1 MSDSSKGELNRVEE
15 LIIEGRFAL
24 ALQLVENL
32 EKRER
37 LTAADRLMCRLLKST
52 LLTKLGHF
60 EEAFSFSRRM
70 YQETKERGKPL
81 KGINGL
87 ITSAEAVW
95 RLGNLDKALEILSI
109 TDRLF
114 ERLSEEE
121 SEEIIRSKA
130 SSINLKGTVYLY
142 KGELEQA
149 LQYYQQSLALFE
161 ELGNKQDIAYSLN
174 NIGKVYWHIGDFDRV
189 LDYYQ
194 QSLALF
200 EELGNKKDIA
210 GSFHNI
216 GVIYWRKGEFDKAL
230 EYYQRSL
237 AIKEKYASKEDIAL
251 SFNNIGVIF
260 WHKGDLDQA
269 LDYFEQSL
277 TIQKEFSEDRDIAA
291 CLNNIGTIYQQ
302 KGEFNQALKY
312 HQQSLVLFEELGNKQ
327 DIARSLHN
335 IGVIHWYKGDLN
347 QALEYLERGLRIREK
362 LISKQLIAH
371 SLVSIGIVYWFK
383 GDSRRALEYY
393 QQSLALF
400 EKLGNKPYIS
410 ENLQFLISVALGKV
424 SLREVERYLQR
435 LQKISVREGEKII
448 SQRSRVA
455 EALVLEISTRT
466 QYKDKTE
473 ELLKQ
478 MIEEEVVEHDLT
490 VLTLL
495 NLCDLLLGELETLDT
510 QEGLKKIQTYVNR
523 LFDIAQQQKSHWLLA
538 GAYILQAKAAF
549 VELRQSRAFAKE
561 QELKHSLLKAQQL
574 AQENQLSVLLA
585 RGHML
590 LALFYSF
597 RKLFDEAEEEIQQ
610 AQLLLGDKTPPQEQR
625 KLEEIQQKIKAS
637 KTIFLQ
643 TFAQTIESSKQEAEI
658 AELEK
663 EFMDSLDE
671 YWKMVKSSLSTLR
684 RKYT

>member
-15 LIIEGRFAL
+15 LIIEGRFEL

-37 LTAADRLMCRLLKST
+37 LTAADRRMCRLLKST
-52 LLTKLGHF
+52 LLTKLAHF
-60 EEAFSFSRRM
+60 EEAFSFSKRM
-70 YQETKERGKPL
+70 YQETKEGKKPL

-95 RLGNLDKALEILSI
+95 RLGNFDKALEILSI
-109 TDRLF
+109 TDKLF
-114 ERLSEEE
+114 KRLSEEE

-130 SSINLKGTVYLY
+130 SSINLKGTIYLY
-142 KGELEQA
+142 KGELERS
-149 LQYYQQSLALFE
+149 LEYYQQSLVLFE
-161 ELGNKQDIAYSLN
+161 ELGNKKDIAYSLN
-174 NIGKVYWHIGDFDRV
+174 NIGKVYWHIGDFDHV

-210 GSFHNI
+210 GAFHNI
-216 GVIYWRKGEFDKAL
+216 GVIYWRKGEVDQAL

-237 AIKEKYASKEDIAL
+237 AIKEKYADKQDIAL
-251 SFNNIGVIF
+251 SFNNIGVIY
-260 WHKGDLDQA
+260 WQKDDLDQA
-269 LDYFEQSL
+269 LEFFEQSL
-277 TIQKEFSEDRDIAA
+277 TIQKEFSEDQDIAA

-302 KGEFNQALKY
+302 KGDFNQALKY
-312 HQQSLVLFEELGNKQ
+312 HQQSLELFEKLRNKQ
-327 DIARSLHN
+327 DIARSFHN

-347 QALEYLERGLRIREK
+347 QALEYLERGLAIREK
-362 LISKQLIAH
+362 LINKQLIAH

-383 GDSRRALEYY
+383 GDSRQSLEYY
-393 QQSLALF
+393 QQGLALF

-410 ENLQFLISVALGKV
+410 ENLQFLISVALGKI
-424 SLREVERYLQR
+424 SLKEVERYLQS
-435 LQKISVREGEKII
+435 LQKISTREEKKVI

-478 MIEEEVVEHDLT
+478 IIEEEIIEHELT

-538 GAYILQAKAAF
+538 GAYILQAKAIF
-549 VELRQSRAFAKE
+549 IELRQSRAFAKE

-590 LALFYSF
+590 LALFYSS
-597 RKLFDEAEEEIQQ
+597 RRLFNEAEEEIQQ
-610 AQLLLGDKTPPQEQR
+610 AQELLGDKTPLQEQR
-625 KLEEIQQKIKAS
+625 KLEEIQQKIKTS
-637 KTIFLQ
+637 RTSYFNTI
-643 TFAQTIESSKQEAEI
+643 AQAIESSKQETTI
-658 AELEK
+658 DELEQ
-663 EFMDSLDE
+663 EFIDSLDE
-671 YWKMVKSSLSTLR
+671 YWKIVKSSLSALK
-684 RKYT
+684 RKST